1 MNILEDLS
9 AFYKLRISN
18 TKAFVEVL
26 GQLINT
32 LNNFT
37 IITKDT
43 MQEKMQQVKH
53 DISVLTQYS
62 SFVDKAKADYI
73 SIRQK
78 QIELEK
84 KDEAVDV

>member
-1 MNILEDLS
+1 
-9 AFYKLRISN
+9 
-18 TKAFVEVL
+18 
-26 GQLINT
+26 
-32 LNNFT
+32 
-37 IITKDT
+37 